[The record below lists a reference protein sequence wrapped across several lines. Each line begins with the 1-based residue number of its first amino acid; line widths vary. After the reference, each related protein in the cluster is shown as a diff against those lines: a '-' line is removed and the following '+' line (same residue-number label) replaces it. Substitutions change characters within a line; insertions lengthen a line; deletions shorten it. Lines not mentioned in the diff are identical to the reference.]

1 MTDNLIAVNA
11 LIVFTLIHAA
21 LSALQTALAAGA
33 PLGRFAWGGNS
44 RVLPASLRR
53 ASIATIFVYAL
64 FVLIALERAGA
75 TALLPATVSDVGI
88 WVLAAYFLV
97 GSVMNSLSRSKAERL
112 TMAPC
117 CLLLAVSSVLL
128 ALS

>member
-1 MTDNLIAVNA
+1 MTDNLAAVTA
-11 LIVFTLIHAA
+11 LIVFTLIHVVLGAMQ
-21 LSALQTALAAGA
+21 SALAAGA
-33 PLGRFAWGGNS
+33 PLGRFAWGGTH
-44 RVLPASLRR
+44 RVLPTSLRK

-64 FVLIALERAGA
+64 FVFIALEKARA
-75 TALLPATVSDVGI
+75 TALLPAVVADVGI

-97 GSVMNSLSRSKAERL
+97 GLVMNSVSSSKAERL

-117 CLLLAVSSVLL
+117 CLLLAVSSILL